1 MTDVKEL
8 WPTIKTTEQKQKDHI
23 AELEAGH
30 KWNVHELDKRLTII
44 KQRDETI
51 AKLEAENAQKK
62 KALEEII
69 VCGPGGLIDR
79 IAEAALQSDAEEAYE
94 CDPMHYERT
103 QR

>member
-51 AKLEAENAQKK
+51 AKLEAENARLRRENTPTLPRRSNVKTTY
-62 KALEEII
+62 
-69 VCGPGGLIDR
+69 VPWPGRDPDR
-79 IAEAALQSDAEEAYE
+79 FE
-94 CDPMHYERT
+94 
-103 QR
+103 